1 MKTQTLTKSLAG
13 IVFLVLAISFASALV
28 VDTDFVTLYPG
39 ESERVE
45 VEIDNNENFE
55 IVDVSIALEIGS
67 KPIFNELGMVVGETV
82 ALPFI
87 IIGSSEKDIDDLD
100 EDDDDRVVFTLRAST
115 DATPGDYNIPYT
127 VKYFDVDDPDDELEK
142 TGTFGIRITAKT
154 EIDFVVE
161 IKGNAIVG
169 EEGRI
174 SLEII
179 NKGLGEIKSLSVQLL
194 PNGFELL
201 SKDKVFVGTIDADD
215 TDLAS
220 FDVVYR
226 TTNPTLSARIEYK
239 DFDNNE
245 QKETVNMLFRVYTRD
260 EALELGLIQKSKTSL
275 YGGVVFVI
283 LVAWFVYRKIKKK
296 RKQNRRV
303 Q

>member
-1 MKTQTLTKSLAG
+1 MKTQTLTKSLVG
-13 IVFLVLAISFASALV
+13 IIFLVFALSFASALV
-28 VDTDFVTLYPG
+28 VDINFVTLYSG

-45 VEIDNNENFE
+45 VEIDNNENFDIE
-55 IVDVSIALEIGS
+55 DISIALELS
-67 KPIFNELGMVVGETV
+67 DV
-82 ALPFI
+82 PFTAV
-87 IIGSSEKDIDDLD
+87 GSSEKDLDDLD

-127 VKYFDVDDPDDELEK
+127 VKYFDVDDPDEELEK
-142 TGTFGIRITAKT
+142 EGTFGIRITAKT
-154 EIDFVVE
+154 EIDFAVE
-161 IKGNAIVG
+161 IRGNAIIG

-179 NKGLGEIKSLSVQLL
+179 NKGLGEVKSVFIQLL

-201 SKDKVFVGTIDADD
+201 SKDKIFVGTIDADD

-239 DFDNNE
+239 DFDNKE
-245 QKETVNMLFRVYTRD
+245 QKETVNIPFRVYTRN
-260 EALELGLIQKSKTSL
+260 EALELGLIQKSKTPL
-275 YGGVVFVI
+275 YGSGVLVI
-283 LVAWFVYRKIKKK
+283 LVAWFVYRRIKKK
-296 RKQNRRV
+296 RKKNRG
-303 Q
+303 

>member
-1 MKTQTLTKSLAG
+1 MNTQITKTITG
-13 IVFLVLAISFASALV
+13 IIFLVLALNFASALV
-28 VDTDFVTLYPG
+28 VDANFVTLYPG

-45 VEIDNNENFE
+45 VEIDNNENFDIE
-55 IVDVSIALEIGS
+55 DISIALELS
-67 KPIFNELGMVVGETV
+67 DV
-82 ALPFI
+82 PFTAV
-87 IIGSSEKDIDDLD
+87 GSSEKDLDDLD

-127 VKYFDVDDPDDELEK
+127 VKYFDVDNDTELEK
-142 TGTFGIRITAKT
+142 EGTFGIRITAKT

-161 IKGNAIVG
+161 IRGNAIVG

-179 NKGLGEIKSLSVQLL
+179 NRGLGEIKSLSVQLL

-245 QKETVNMLFRVYTRD
+245 QKETVNMLFRVYTKD
-260 EALELGLIQKSKTSL
+260 EALELGLIQKSKTPL
-275 YGGVVFVI
+275 YSGVVLVI

-296 RKQNRRV
+296 RKQNRRTG
-303 Q
+303 

>member
-1 MKTQTLTKSLAG
+1 MNTQTLTKSLAG
-13 IVFLVLAISFASALV
+13 IVFLVLAITFASALV
-28 VDTDFVTLYPG
+28 VDINFVTLYPG

-45 VEIDNNENFE
+45 VEIDNNENFD
-55 IVDVSIALEIGS
+55 IVDISMALELS
-67 KPIFNELGMVVGETV
+67 DV
-82 ALPFI
+82 PFTAV
-87 IIGSSEKDIDDLD
+87 GSSEKDLDDLD
-100 EDDDDRVVFTLRAST
+100 KDDDDRVVFTLRAST

-127 VKYFDVDDPDDELEK
+127 VTYFDVDNDDDELEK
-142 TGTFGIRITAKT
+142 EGTFGIRITAKT
-154 EIDFVVE
+154 EIDFAVE
-161 IKGNAIVG
+161 IRGNAIVG

-245 QKETVNMLFRVYTRD
+245 QKETVNMPFRVYTRD
-260 EALELGLIQKSKTSL
+260 EALELGLIQKSKTPL
-275 YGGVVFVI
+275 YSGVVLGV
-283 LVAWFVYRKIKKK
+283 LVVWFVYRKIKKK
-296 RKQNRRV
+296 RKQNRRID
-303 Q
+303 

>member
-1 MKTQTLTKSLAG
+1 MKTQILTKSLAG

-28 VDTDFVTLYPG
+28 VDANFVTLYPG

-45 VEIDNNENFE
+45 VEIDNNENFDIE
-55 IVDVSIALEIGS
+55 DISIALELSNI
-67 KPIFNELGMVVGETV
+67 
-82 ALPFI
+82 PFTA
-87 IIGSSEKDIDDLD
+87 IGSSEKDLDDLD
-100 EDDDDRVVFTLRAST
+100 KDDDDRVVFTLRAST

-127 VKYFDVDDPDDELEK
+127 VKYFEVNNDTGFEK

-260 EALELGLIQKSKTSL
+260 EALELGLIQKSKTPL
-275 YGGVVFVI
+275 YSGVVFVI